1 MAELSR
7 RDYAALYGPAKGDRF
22 RLADTSLICE
32 VERDLLTYGDEVV
45 FGGGK
50 TIRDGMGQAPGL
62 RNDQGCLDLVITNVV
77 VMDPIIGIV
86 KADIGVRN
94 GLIAG
99 IGKAGNPYVM
109 DGVSPD
115 LIIGAGTDAIAGEGL
130 IATPGGI
137 DSHIH
142 MVCPQQVYEALSN
155 GITTMIGGGT
165 GPTDGTN
172 ATTCTPGP
180 WNIQRMLEAA
190 EGLPV
195 NWGVLGKGNSSLP
208 GSLAEQ
214 VEAGACG
221 LKDHE
226 DWGTTPAVIDTS
238 LRVADDYDVQVAIHT
253 DSLNESGYVSDTISA
268 IDGRTIHT

>member
-50 TIRDGMGQAPGL
+50 TIRGGMGQAPGL

-99 IGKAGNPYVM
+99 SARR
-109 DGVSPD
+109 
-115 LIIGAGTDAIAGEGL
+115 GTL
-130 IATPGGI
+130 T
-137 DSHIH
+137 
-142 MVCPQQVYEALSN
+142 
-155 GITTMIGGGT
+155 
-165 GPTDGTN
+165 
-172 ATTCTPGP
+172 
-180 WNIQRMLEAA
+180 
-190 EGLPV
+190 
-195 NWGVLGKGNSSLP
+195 
-208 GSLAEQ
+208 
-214 VEAGACG
+214 
-221 LKDHE
+221 
-226 DWGTTPAVIDTS
+226 
-238 LRVADDYDVQVAIHT
+238 
-253 DSLNESGYVSDTISA
+253 
-268 IDGRTIHT
+268 